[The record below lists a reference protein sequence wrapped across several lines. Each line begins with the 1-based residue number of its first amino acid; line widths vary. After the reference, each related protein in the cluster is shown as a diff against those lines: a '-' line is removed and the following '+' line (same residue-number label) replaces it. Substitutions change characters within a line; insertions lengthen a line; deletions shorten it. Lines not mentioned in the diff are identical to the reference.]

1 MNSKER
7 DIMCL
12 YTGTLPC
19 GIYKG
24 VKIKSVTENFH
35 MPNVGMEMEKSQL
48 RAYIALTWIKS
59 RDGNNHCVSL
69 ACDSTIF

>member
-12 YTGTLPC
+12 YTGTLPW

-35 MPNVGMEMEKSQL
+35 MPNVCMELEK
-48 RAYIALTWIKS
+48 
-59 RDGNNHCVSL
+59 VS
-69 ACDSTIF
+69 